1 MLPGSTRTLEEH
13 TGPPV
18 DHGTPAAPLC
28 IVGVTCGK
36 NGALARQDVKTTGHT
51 SAQRRCG
58 VCPRHQRRCPRAC
71 IGACVC
77 LPADSDRGV
86 RPHTRSKP
94 RRERAAYLVW
104 GVFTVWGDRYAL
116 DVCFIDTPPCSRVFP
131 GSATLQRGF
140 WSRAGARRS
149 QGGAG
154 VGLTKWTS
162 RYSGR
167 QRLASNLSTGR
178 APKK

>member
-1 MLPGSTRTLEEH
+1 MFPRSTRTLEEH

-28 IVGVTCGK
+28 IVESLVERTALWQGK
-36 NGALARQDVKTTGHT
+36 MIKTTGHT
-51 SAQRRCG
+51 PAQRRCG

-94 RRERAAYLVW
+94 RPERAASLVW
-104 GVFTVWGDRYAL
+104 GFFTVWGDRYAL
-116 DVCFIDTPPCSRVFP
+116 DVCFMDTPPVLQGVSWERHAPAWLLEPGWSPAFP
-131 GSATLQRGF
+131 G
-140 WSRAGARRS
+140 WHWHRR
-149 QGGAG
+149 
-154 VGLTKWTS
+154 
-162 RYSGR
+162 YEMDI
-167 QRLASNLSTGR
+167 
-178 APKK
+178 